1 MAWLERFGAGRGGPE
16 TSDVPLA
23 KMLANHSI
31 EVMPR
36 TVAKIDDFRA
46 LLPARTRIYIA
57 HIEGT
62 PLDDMVATAR
72 RLRDNGFA
80 VMPHVP
86 ARSIRDAAELEE
98 WLRRYRDEAGVEE
111 ALLLAGGM
119 KRPAGDLHSSIDMLK
134 TGLFDRLGF
143 RRLHVAGHPEGN
155 ADIDPDGS
163 SAEAD
168 KALLWK
174 QAYSER
180 TDAEM
185 AIVTQFAFDAKP
197 VIAWAE
203 RLRGAGVTMPIH
215 VGVAGPAKLQTLIKY
230 AVACGVGPSLKV
242 LQRRALD
249 VSRLMLPYEPDEVV
263 TALAAYG
270 AASPDSLIERIHI
283 FPLGGIKAAADWA
296 RERRDAIQPAL
307 AG

>member
-1 MAWLERFGAGRGGPE
+1 MAWLERFGAGRGGSE
-16 TSDVPLA
+16 SSNVHLA
-23 KMLANHSI
+23 KMLENHSI

-36 TVAKIDDFRA
+36 TAAKIDDFRA
-46 LLPARTRIYIA
+46 LLSAGTRIYIA

-62 PLDDMVATAR
+62 PIDDMVATAR
-72 RLRDNGFA
+72 RLRDDGFA
-80 VMPHVP
+80 AMPHLP
-86 ARSIRDAAELEE
+86 ARAIRDAAELEE

-119 KRPAGDLHSSIDMLK
+119 AKPAGDLHSSIDMLK

-163 SAEAD
+163 SAEAN

-174 QAYSER
+174 QAYSKR
-180 TDAEM
+180 TDAAM

-242 LQRRALD
+242 LQRRALV

-296 RERRDAIQPAL
+296 RERRDALQPAL